1 MCLIAELLYQSSP
14 ILQLLRGIIW
24 GVFSISFYAG
34 RGPLPFN
41 VSVEGESCFLLSAT
55 I

>member
-1 MCLIAELLYQSSP
+1 MEGFFNL
-14 ILQLLRGIIW
+14 
-24 GVFSISFYAG
+24 FYAG
-34 RGPLPFN
+34 CGPLPFH